1 MNVFEAVKQSVTTRQ
16 AAEHYGIRVNRNGMA
31 CCPFHNDKTPSMKLD
46 KRFHCFGCGADG
58 DVIDFVAA
66 LYGLGKKEA
75 AAQLASDFGLAY
87 EDWKPPG
94 RARKPK
100 PRQKSPEEQ
109 FREAKAHCFRV
120 LADYL
125 HLLRVW
131 KTDYAPHSP
140 EEAFHPRFVEALQK
154 QAHVEYLLDV
164 LLFGETEEKAV
175 LIIIVASMYYCGP
188 GFPAARHAIKETL
201 YETGVDLIVLEEG
214 LDTRTA
220 SRKEVEDYFEEKR
233 CEMHAEIMFAW
244 RKKQGAGFR
253 LTNSVPYGYIRRN
266 GESNMVKD
274 EEVAPYLS
282 EAFSRYASGQKMGD
296 IAKWLNEQNVEP
308 PMRHKKRIQGK
319 PYEGE
324 SDLWTSDNLRGLF
337 RNPTYTGAT
346 ANGSRQIIAENC
358 HEPYMT
364 KEQFYAL
371 PCNMQQSEN
380 KISTRKKYKKPNP
393 LAKRIICTCGR
404 PLYWHKDKKTGE
416 ELFYCSYCRAH
427 KENGKELKAP
437 AASVYKKVIDA
448 MEREHREE
456 EKMYSAIQQGAG
468 RKAIEAVR
476 ADSSMQIRILTMDL
490 QEQISSAR
498 PLPV

>member
-164 LLFGETEEKAV
+164 LLFGDTEEIAS
-175 LIIIVASMYYCGP
+175 LITEHGKDVIQLEQRMAEL
-188 GFPAARHAIKETL
+188 AAADTARTKKHHERHA
-201 YETGVDLIVLEEG
+201 
-214 LDTRTA
+214 A
-220 SRKEVEDYFEEKR
+220 
-233 CEMHAEIMFAW
+233 
-244 RKKQGAGFR
+244 
-253 LTNSVPYGYIRRN
+253 
-266 GESNMVKD
+266 
-274 EEVAPYLS
+274 
-282 EAFSRYASGQKMGD
+282 
-296 IAKWLNEQNVEP
+296 
-308 PMRHKKRIQGK
+308 
-319 PYEGE
+319 
-324 SDLWTSDNLRGLF
+324 
-337 RNPTYTGAT
+337 AT
-346 ANGSRQIIAENC
+346 
-358 HEPYMT
+358 
-364 KEQFYAL
+364 
-371 PCNMQQSEN
+371 
-380 KISTRKKYKKPNP
+380 
-393 LAKRIICTCGR
+393 
-404 PLYWHKDKKTGE
+404 
-416 ELFYCSYCRAH
+416 
-427 KENGKELKAP
+427 
-437 AASVYKKVIDA
+437 
-448 MEREHREE
+448 ER
-456 EKMYSAIQQGAG
+456 
-468 RKAIEAVR
+468 
-476 ADSSMQIRILTMDL
+476 
-490 QEQISSAR
+490 
-498 PLPV
+498 